1 MPGLLR
7 GIARTAV
14 VAGTASHVAGNVQ
27 HRQQKKWA
35 RKDSEKAQQNQG
47 YGEQMPAGGSA
58 DATDYQ
64 LEQLQKLGEL
74 KANGIGPQDILI
86 RVAELVAFM
95 ETNPSRLKSQR
106 EEDFALA
113 RNVMHLT
120 PRNLRGRRHGAKV
133 MQHLGPLIRE
143 HCYVWAGRFVRRLRE
158 DRERVSELKRQAM
171 DYD

>member
-1 MPGLLR
+1 MPLRYRQEIRPRFHAWITEGFAKYAKHKATAAGLEL
-7 GIARTAV
+7 
-14 VAGTASHVAGNVQ
+14 
-27 HRQQKKWA
+27 
-35 RKDSEKAQQNQG
+35 AQ
-47 YGEQMPAGGSA
+47 MLL
-58 DATDYQ
+58 DYQ
-64 LEQLQKLGEL
+64 PSAHGFSYELAIRNIMSEL
-74 KANGIGPQDILI
+74 KANGIGPQEILI

-158 DRERVSELKRQAM
+158 DRERVSELKRQAIT
-171 DYD
+171 YD